1 MPMYLM
7 RRPAKSSEEAQ
18 ADGGSGGASSLRVLV
33 GTVEIAGQLPD
44 VADGFRRLGHEV
56 TSVVSQR
63 NPFYPELRYD
73 VDAGGKEILWSYK
86 ADRCAQV
93 ARLLW
98 LEARHQ
104 LIARHDV
111 FVFFWAGKSLLEF
124 NSEYPLLKK
133 LGKRIVTVFNGDDV
147 RHWSA
152 YSQQQACVVKESA
165 CVALQD
171 LSEAYRDDPLER
183 PLQNIRMA
191 ERWSDLIISQPNQSV
206 LAVRPYMHFFVPLD
220 LSGYRYHAPGREVP
234 VVVHAPSHKGV
245 KGTETILAALDRLK
259 AEGVPYELRL
269 LHGVSS
275 RQVISELVEADV
287 VIDQLHLPLHGKLG
301 VEAMASGCALA
312 TCDREGFEPF
322 PPARPVWHI
331 GPENL
336 GERLRR
342 LLTDREL
349 RLRLARDGRRHV
361 ERYHD
366 HVEVARRMAEHL
378 EAGGTERYDHYP
390 TFFAREYRL
399 PEGAE
404 VPARL
409 RRMTSQIVRQWGLPE
424 GAEPQDLVARGLMSA
439 EGWSSAEPIPRWK
452 PISPAE
458 TLTT

>member
-1 MPMYLM
+1 
-7 RRPAKSSEEAQ
+7 
-18 ADGGSGGASSLRVLV
+18 LRVLV

-56 TSVVSQR
+56 TTVVSQR

-73 VDAGGKEILWSYK
+73 VDATRKEIPWSYK

-93 ARLLW
+93 SRLLW
-98 LEARHQ
+98 LEARHR
-104 LIARHDV
+104 LITRHDV
-111 FVFFWAGKSLLEF
+111 FVFFWAGKSFLDF
-124 NSEYPLLKK
+124 NSEYPLLKR
-133 LGKRIVTVFNGDDV
+133 LGKKIVTVFNGDDV

-152 YSQQQACVVKESA
+152 YSQQQAAVVKEGA

-171 LSEAYRDDPLER
+171 LSETYRDDPLER

-220 LSGYRYHAPGREVP
+220 LSGYKCHTPGRETP
-234 VVVHAPSHKGV
+234 VVLHAPSHKRV
-245 KGTETILAALDRLK
+245 KGTEMILAALDRLK
-259 AEGVPYELRL
+259 AEGVSFELRL

-275 RQVISELVEADV
+275 RQVASELVEADV

-312 TCDREGFEPF
+312 TCDREEIEPF
-322 PPARPVWHI
+322 PPGRPVWHV
-331 GPENL
+331 GPENVVE
-336 GERLRR
+336 GLRR

-349 RLRLARDGRRHV
+349 RLRLARDGRRHA

-366 HVEVARRMAEHL
+366 HVEVARRISRHL
-378 EAGGTERYDHYP
+378 GAGGAGPFDHYP

-399 PEGAE
+399 PEGVE
-404 VPARL
+404 VPERL
-409 RRMTSQIVRQWGLPE
+409 SRMTAQVVRRWGLPE
-424 GAEPQDLVARGLMSA
+424 GADPADMVKRGLMSA
-439 EGWSSAEPIPRWK
+439 EEAGPFASIPRWEAA
-452 PISPAE
+452 PAA
-458 TLTT
+458 LARPA